1 MAAGF
6 IASLTFLL
14 IDLYKTDHE
23 LQLGIWKYILA
34 GAMLGLSLLMISDV
48 RYPSFKKVGWKTRG
62 TLGAIVIALLL
73 VFATIQFRYV
83 MPVVLFSL
91 FLLYGFIRPWVSQKL
106 RKEIEVETD
115 VDDDP
120 AQTPA
125 DEAQKAP

>member
-14 IDLYKTDHE
+14 IDFYEKDYE
-23 LQLGIWKYILA
+23 LGMWKYTLA

-48 RYPSFKKVGWKTRG
+48 RYPSFKKVGLKTRG
-62 TLGAIVIALLL
+62 TLGAIVIAILL
-73 VFATIQFRYV
+73 VFAIVQFRYV

-106 RKEIEVETD
+106 RKEIEVESD
-115 VDDDP
+115 SEDGPAAAADP
-120 AQTPA
+120 E
-125 DEAQKAP
+125 DEVRKEV